1 MTQTLNSS
9 HAARLGR
16 RQMHVPSGN
25 LSAAVFFA
33 LIGFAAIDLVDR
45 WHLAQG
51 ELAAE
56 VLAHR
61 FILGWIIVGAAAV
74 VWAVLRFRH
83 RELAVVT
90 PEPTEVADGDVSRAS
105 GHNQKHAIH
114 ADCRSQHATGHS
126 TALHAAHLNASHH
139 HGAHFHAGGRH
150 AGDAGIG
157 SKSSQT

>member
-1 MTQTLNSS
+1 MTQALNNS

-33 LIGFAAIDLVDR
+33 LIGLAAIDLVDR

-74 VWAVLRFRH
+74 VWAVLKFRH

-90 PEPTEVADGDVSRAS
+90 PDSTESADGDVSRGS
-105 GHNQKHAIH
+105 GHNQKHAVH

-126 TALHAAHLNASHH
+126 NAMHAAHVNSSHH
-139 HGAHFHAGGRH
+139 HGANSHLGGRH
-150 AGDAGIG
+150 AGEVGVG
-157 SKSSQT
+157 SKSS

>member
-9 HAARLGR
+9 QAARFGR
-16 RQMHVPSGN
+16 RQVHLPSGN

-61 FILGWIIVGAAAV
+61 FILGWIFVGTAAV
-74 VWAVLRFRH
+74 VWAVIKFRH

-90 PEPTEVADGDVSRAS
+90 PETMDSAHGDVSRAS
-105 GHNQKHAIH
+105 THSQMHAVQ
-114 ADCRSQHATGHS
+114 AECRSQHATGHS
-126 TALHAAHLNASHH
+126 TAMHAAHDCSNHH
-139 HGAHFHAGGRH
+139 HGTHAHTGGRH
-150 AGDAGIG
+150 AADAGAG
-157 SKSSQT
+157 SKSSPV